1 MNEILGVK
9 NLNSKYMALED
20 DDSFKQMLETVDNS
34 NIKMG
39 SNVMQLAIEHHFIQ
53 KLNAEKQ
60 RQDGGRNEIQEKIS
74 FVRME
79 YFLYAFCEAYRIMQ
93 ELEGQD
99 DKIAKIVQNVNKLE
113 RDK

>member
-1 MNEILGVK
+1 MNDILGVK
-9 NLNSKYMALED
+9 NLNQKYIALED

-34 NIKMG
+34 NIRMG
-39 SNVMQLAIEHHFIQ
+39 SNVIQLAIEHHFIQ
-53 KLNAEKQ
+53 KLNAERRSK
-60 RQDGGRNEIQEKIS
+60 DGGQNEIQEKIS

-99 DKIAKIVQNVNKLE
+99 EKIAQIEQNVIKLE